1 MANVPF
7 YPTDTEDLINELDRP
22 GELLILF
29 KNNFIGIILT
39 IILLTT
45 TKWFCNPIFNFFKI
59 KKYKSYFIKE
69 LFNYQLF
76 IKCNDSL
83 KYKPQRSAFPRNSS
97 FISKW

>member
-45 TKWFCNPIFNFFKI
+45 TK
-59 KKYKSYFIKE
+59 
-69 LFNYQLF
+69 
-76 IKCNDSL
+76 
-83 KYKPQRSAFPRNSS
+83 
-97 FISKW
+97 

>member
-45 TKWFCNPIFNFFKI
+45 TEWFCNPIFNFFTI